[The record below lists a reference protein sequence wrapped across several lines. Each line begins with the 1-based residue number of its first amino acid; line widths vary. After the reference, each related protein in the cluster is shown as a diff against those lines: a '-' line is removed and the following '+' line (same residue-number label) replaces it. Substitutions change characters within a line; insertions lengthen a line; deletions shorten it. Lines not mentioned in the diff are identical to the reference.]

1 MLCCFSHVAV
11 STKDETLPFPWQTN
25 QPVPEKTSITFAE
38 VSTQQKRY
46 PPDVVEQS
54 APSKRKLNPN
64 EDLPSSRLKTL
75 SAECQKLGCIA
86 LKLCHLNAVAGAILR
101 HAISNLENLFRQEEP
116 LIFKI
121 GFTHNPIWRW
131 SNETYGYKVA
141 REKWTNMIILHYAKE
156 PYGPAMLEASLIEK
170 FQSIYTAQRKH
181 FVLIIFGHLSTVTIF
196 FFELHQHE

>member
-1 MLCCFSHVAV
+1 MLCCFSHVVV
-11 STKDETLPFPWQTN
+11 STKDKTLPFPWQTN
-25 QPVPEKTSITFAE
+25 QRVPEKTSITCAE
-38 VSTQQKRY
+38 VSTQQKWC

-54 APSKRKLNPN
+54 VPSKRKLNPN
-64 EDLPSSRLKTL
+64 DDLPSPRLKSL

-101 HAISNLENLFRQEEP
+101 HAISSLENLFRQEET

-141 REKWTNMIILHYAKE
+141 REKWSNMIILHYAKE

-181 FVLIIFGHLSTVTIF
+181 FVLITFRGFNYSSDFIC
-196 FFELHQHE
+196 